1 MKRRQFILSAS
12 AAVGAAAGPFF
23 HIRPAKADS
32 GELVIVS
39 WGGDYDDALRQ
50 FVCEPYQKQTGVRVR
65 VDTPPE
71 NAKVKAMV
79 ESGNVIWDVLLTDVP
94 AVSLLSS
101 SNLLEPMDYDALDK
115 KLVAAI
121 PKELQLKNA
130 IGQRIFSWNI
140 VYNTNA
146 LPKAKHPESWA
157 DVWDGK
163 KFAGGRSFNFSGGT
177 SPQLEIAL
185 LADGVPM
192 DKLYPLDVER
202 AWRSMDKLRPLVAKW
217 FVSHA
222 EAIQLLAN
230 GEVAIASTVGA
241 RGISA
246 KHNGAPIDV
255 EYSQGKLGSDNWCVV
270 KGSRNKKAALD
281 FINFALDGQRQ
292 AEIAKKVPYG
302 PSSANA
308 FGFLSPQE
316 AADLCT
322 APDNIKRQ
330 FWWNV
335 DWWGT
340 PGPDGKI
347 PRESQAARYA
357 TWMAKG

>member
-32 GELVIVS
+32 GELVVVS

-202 AWRSMDKLRPLVAKW
+202 AFKKLDTIKKNTIWWTTNSQSQQLFTDGEVTCGLILNGRVYDAVQKGAKITLVWNQNIQSVDYLVIPKGSKNRDAAMALIGEMTVAENQAK
-217 FVSHA
+217 
-222 EAIQLLAN
+222 LAN
-230 GEVAIASTVGA
+230 MIAYSPTNPEAFKTVDPA
-241 RGISA
+241 
-246 KHNGAPIDV
+246 
-255 EYSQGKLGSDNWCVV
+255 
-270 KGSRNKKAALD
+270 
-281 FINFALDGQRQ
+281 
-292 AEIAKKVPYG
+292 
-302 PSSANA
+302 
-308 FGFLSPQE
+308 LSPWLSTNPE
-316 AADLCT
+316 NA
-322 APDNIKRQ
+322 
-330 FWWNV
+330 
-335 DWWGT
+335 
-340 PGPDGKI
+340 
-347 PRESQAARYA
+347 
-357 TWMAKG
+357 AKGFVINAEYWRDKYEELAERWSAWKLA